1 MDLLIMIRKVS
12 LKIKTLLFFKL
23 KMNIHKNN
31 CSFLYLKIKFLKIIC
46 LFNLSKIAKLLKKN
60 GKLKFILDNLSI

>member
-1 MDLLIMIRKVS
+1 MIRKVS

-46 LFNLSKIAKLLKKN
+46 LFNLSKIANIKK
-60 GKLKFILDNLSI
+60 KWKIEIHIR